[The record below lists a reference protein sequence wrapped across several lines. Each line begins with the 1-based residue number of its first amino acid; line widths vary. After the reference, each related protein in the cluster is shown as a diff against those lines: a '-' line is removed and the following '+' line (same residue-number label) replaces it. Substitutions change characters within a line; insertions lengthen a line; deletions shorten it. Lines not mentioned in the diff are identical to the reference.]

1 MTRRMDSKGVIAVIA
16 ALAIPTLLL
25 LVCGS
30 VDLTRIYIVKQ
41 RAQAGVD
48 AAALVIGAEGSA
60 DEPAK
65 GQADAEKIFWSNF
78 NSSSTSQT
86 SGVLNSSV
94 VTMNVGDYNSTTKQ
108 VPVTV
113 TVSVPLIFSM
123 LQKSGATTITAVG
136 YATFNQQ
143 TGSGRGWMAL
153 LCYKTSDAS
162 PPTKCQANYPSYA
175 ALQVVPSST
184 DPVIIDGPVC
194 YSDKSYS
201 GELGTACLSTSS
213 IVNQP
218 SLTLSTN
225 ATLTAQSTDTNG
237 NSCANC
243 DSVQLDGGFTV
254 TAGTTTI
261 TGMNVDNHGS
271 TFVLNSTLTV
281 ENAGTYHSSGGLIF
295 NTAAFNGLS
304 NEVTKVD
311 DETLLTDST
320 LTLNSNGQY
329 CDNGINA
336 VDSTITA
343 TNGASLGCASNPQ
356 SSPWSLNNSQMLLS
370 SDASLYIRGGSTFT
384 VVAST
389 FDINDSLVN
398 IGVNAGVNLN
408 VMGQSTL
415 TIENDSTLY
424 VSNYLDIQGSST
436 FTSSAST
443 ISASGLQLN
452 TGGVLNLGNSTKFT
466 VTGQTNTAITSALN
480 ISGASS
486 ATISGYAPIFTG
498 AVITVTGSNSSLV
511 FNGQTPLSNATIN
524 VTNGA
529 SVTFNNAQSMS
540 NVVLNVSGGGSATF
554 KNVNGYTVSG
564 ITGTVNGSQSAI
576 NFAVSSQRGSL
587 NTNIA
592 SENGGVLSITY
603 P

>member
-16 ALAIPTLLL
+16 AFAIPTLLL
-25 LVCGS
+25 LVCGA

-48 AAALVIGAEGSA
+48 AAALVIGSEGSA

-78 NSSSTSQT
+78 NPSGTSQT

-94 VTMNVGDYNSTTKQ
+94 VTMNVGDYNSSTKQ

-136 YATFNQQ
+136 YATFDQQ

-162 PPTKCQANYPSYA
+162 PPTQCQANYPSYA

-184 DPVIIDGPVC
+184 DPVIVDGPVC

-213 IVNQP
+213 IVNQS

-237 NSCANC
+237 NSCSNC

-254 TAGTTTI
+254 KAGTTTI

-271 TFVLNSTLTV
+271 TSVTNSTLTV
-281 ENAGTYHSSGGLIF
+281 ENSGTYHSSGALTF
-295 NTAAFNGLS
+295 SNAAFNGLS

-311 DETLLTDST
+311 SQTTLTNST
-320 LTLNSNGQY
+320 LALDNGQY
-329 CDNGINA
+329 CDNGI
-336 VDSTITA
+336 TA
-343 TNGASLGCASNPQ
+343 TNATISATNGGSLGCSSNPQ
-356 SSPWSLNNSQMLLS
+356 SSPWSIQNGSKMLLS
-370 SDASLYIRGGSTFT
+370 SGASLYIRGGSNFT
-384 VVAST
+384 VDASS

-408 VMGQSTL
+408 VNDQSTL
-415 TIENDSTLY
+415 TIENNSTLY
-424 VSNYLDIQGSST
+424 VYNYLVIQGGSS

-443 ISASGLQLN
+443 ISASGLTLSN
-452 TGGVLNLGNSTKFT
+452 SGTLNLGNSTSFT
-466 VTGQTNTAITSALN
+466 VTGQTNTAISSALN

-486 ATISGYAPIFTG
+486 ATISGYAPISSG

-511 FNGQTPLSNATIN
+511 FNGQTPISNTTIN

-576 NFAVSSQRGSL
+576 NFAVSSQKGSL
-587 NTNIA
+587 NTNIT
-592 SENGGVLSITY
+592 SQNGGVLSITY